1 MDGYYL
7 QTHRITC
14 VNRISGVK
22 IKSEAKT
29 DKCEWKTEKQ
39 ECSVYPASKQ
49 LLNPS
54 HFFRFH
60 FFLLSSLLVLPVC
73 SPFPL
78 FILSISLK
86 HPFNFDGMAF
96 QYLCTNYSLSLSCLI
111 WLLGLPFCFSSSSIL
126 PPRLRNRYD
135 MFFIYFS
142 RCIHI
147 SFTWLY
153 ASVVKNLNPQILARQ
168 SLGSISCHPMP
179 FCHRIWMVWS
189 LPSKKREK
197 TKQ

>member
-39 ECSVYPASKQ
+39 ESSVYPASKQ

-54 HFFRFH
+54 HFFSIPL
-60 FFLLSSLLVLPVC
+60 FLLSSLLVLPVC

-86 HPFNFDGMAF
+86 HLFNFDGMAF
-96 QYLCTNYSLSLSCLI
+96 QYLCTNYSLSLVSFDCSVFRFASP
-111 WLLGLPFCFSSSSIL
+111 LLRFYLLDFEIDMICFS
-126 PPRLRNRYD
+126 
-135 MFFIYFS
+135 FIFPDVYTYHS
-142 RCIHI
+142 HDCMQ
-147 SFTWLY
+147 
-153 ASVVKNLNPQILARQ
+153 AS
-168 SLGSISCHPMP
+168 
-179 FCHRIWMVWS
+179 
-189 LPSKKREK
+189 
-197 TKQ
+197 